1 MGTSQE
7 ITDKAKKA
15 IDNCNEFVAVAVRE
29 LEDGKAEIMVYRD
42 DGPRLKHTI
51 IKELL
56 VLVRRML
63 YGDDENMG
71 RESGISKG

>member
-1 MGTSQE
+1 MGTTPE
-7 ITDKAKKA
+7 IIEKTKTALDSC
-15 IDNCNEFVAVAVRE
+15 DSFVAVTVKE
-29 LEDGKAEIMVYRD
+29 LDGGRAEITVYRD
-42 DGPRLKHTI
+42 DGPGLRHTI

-63 YGDDENMG
+63 YGDDELEG